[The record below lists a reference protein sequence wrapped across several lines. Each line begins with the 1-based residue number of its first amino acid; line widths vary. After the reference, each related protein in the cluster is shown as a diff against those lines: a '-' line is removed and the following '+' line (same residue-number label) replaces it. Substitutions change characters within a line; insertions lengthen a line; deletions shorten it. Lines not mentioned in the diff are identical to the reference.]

1 MKNLKKTLAV
11 ILAILMISAI
21 PVTAFAAPHS
31 GTPLENSWHYGYDKT
46 AEYYSYDEPL
56 WDYDPETHQYVDE
69 NGKVWEYRQFYMFG
83 NDPFSTPKENR
94 KNGIV
99 GKGEGYSYFYRILE
113 DGTIAVSILI
123 EFGINNFKIPATID
137 GRKVTVIDDFRTDYN
152 GADPYGYEG
161 HILSITVP
169 EGVREI
175 GHNAFHNNN
184 CIERIVIPSSVEVIS
199 VGAFSLNATGGID
212 IYYTGSE
219 EQWNKIITW
228 HPSTDIVPAWA
239 VTGYDWTRPYESGI
253 DLGNAEGDVKELKF
267 NVNPEEI
274 EPLVPEMPE
283 EIRMS
288 PIERF
293 FRMLIEYLATL
304 WAEFTEKFFGAGK

>member
-11 ILAILMISAI
+11 ILAILMISAV

-31 GTPLENSWHYGYDKT
+31 GTPLENSWSYGYYKT
-46 AEYYSYDEPL
+46 ADFYSYDEPL

-83 NDPFSTPKENR
+83 NDPFSSQQENR

-113 DGTIAVSILI
+113 DETIAVSICV
-123 EFGINNFKIPATID
+123 EYGINNFEIPSTID
-137 GRKVTVIDDFRTDYN
+137 GRKVSIIDDFHKEYS
-152 GADPYGYEG
+152 GADPYDYEG
-161 HILSITVP
+161 YLLSVTIP
-169 EGVREI
+169 DGVREI

-199 VGAFSLNATGGID
+199 VGAFALNADGGID

-228 HPSTDIVPAWA
+228 HPSTNIVPAWA
-239 VTGYDWTRPYESGI
+239 VTGYDWTRPYEEGT
-253 DLGNAEGDVKELKF
+253 DLGNADGDVKEIKF

-293 FRMLIEYLATL
+293 FRLLIEYLATL
-304 WAEFTEKFFGAGK
+304 WAEFTEKIFGAGK